1 MGSEK
6 ARRIEILNLKRE
18 FDILRMKDNKIIN
31 EHTDRFIEVVDKIRL
46 YGEELSD
53 QSVQKV
59 LVSLPKRFE
68 STISSLENSKDL
80 SQISLFEL
88 VHDFQAQEQR
98 ILIRQETNNDRA
110 FVVKQKGKAFKWKE
124 EAIQ

>member
-1 MGSEK
+1 M
-6 ARRIEILNLKRE
+6 
-18 FDILRMKDNKIIN
+18 
-31 EHTDRFIEVVDKIRL
+31 
-46 YGEELSD
+46 
-53 QSVQKV
+53 
-59 LVSLPKRFE
+59 SLPKRFE

-124 EAIQ
+124 EAI

>member
-18 FDILRMKDNKIIN
+18 FDILRIKDNKIIN

-53 QSVQKV
+53 QSV
-59 LVSLPKRFE
+59 
-68 STISSLENSKDL
+68 
-80 SQISLFEL
+80 
-88 VHDFQAQEQR
+88 
-98 ILIRQETNNDRA
+98 
-110 FVVKQKGKAFKWKE
+110 
-124 EAIQ
+124 